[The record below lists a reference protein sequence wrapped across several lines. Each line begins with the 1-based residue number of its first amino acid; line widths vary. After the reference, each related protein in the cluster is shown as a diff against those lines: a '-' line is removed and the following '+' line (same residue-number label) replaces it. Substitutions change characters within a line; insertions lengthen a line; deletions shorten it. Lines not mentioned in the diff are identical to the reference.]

1 MSGYSRNY
9 QEYLASK
16 TCCITRTQ
24 GPVGPLGPTGS
35 NGAIGPMGVTGSN
48 GNTGATGP
56 TGRSCLGPTGPQGP
70 VGPSG
75 GPTGN
80 TGPTGPTGPQSI
92 SNSITVLPL
101 ILNSISINQTLTVGQ
116 YSLDLSPGIGLLNTI
131 NFTSF
136 SGGSQAYIYIT
147 GPGTIS
153 YPLTGVTFLNFS
165 SAQGIINR
173 AILKLYNDGSNKYGE
188 LIQFNT

>member
-24 GPVGPLGPTGS
+24 CPVGPLGPTGS

-70 VGPSG
+70 LGPSG

-101 ILNSISINQTLTVGQ
+101 TSNSISINQTSVVGQ
-116 YSLDLSPGIGLLNTI
+116 YSLDLSPGVLNTI

-136 SGGSQAYIYIT
+136 SSGSQAYIYIT

-153 YPLTGVTFLNFS
+153 HPLTGVTFLNFS

-188 LIQFNT
+188 LVKFDI

>member
-24 GPVGPLGPTGS
+24 GPVGPIGATGT

-70 VGPSG
+70 S
-75 GPTGN
+75 
-80 TGPTGPTGPQSI
+80 SI
-92 SNSITVLPL
+92 SPTITPLTLTSTSITIPAQTSSIQQFSVT
-101 ILNSISINQTLTVGQ
+101 LNSGDI
-116 YSLDLSPGIGLLNTI
+116 LDTI

-136 SGGSQAYIYIT
+136 PTGYQVFIYIT
-147 GPGTIS
+147 NNSGSID
-153 YPLTGVTFLNFS
+153 YPITGVNLFDFS
-165 SAQGIINR
+165 SIATPSN
-173 AILKLYNDGSNKYGE
+173 AILKLYNDGTNIYAE
-188 LIQFNT
+188 LIQFNP

>member
-24 GPVGPLGPTGS
+24 GPVGPIGPTGS

-56 TGRSCLGPTGPQGP
+56 TGRSCMGPTGPQGP

-75 GPTGN
+75 GPTG
-80 TGPTGPTGPQSI
+80 PTGATGPQAI
-92 SNSITVLPL
+92 STTITPL
-101 ILNSISINQTLTVGQ
+101 TLTSNTITINQSSTVGQ
-116 YSLDLSPGIGLLNTI
+116 YSLNISAGSPLSAIT
-131 NFTSF
+131 FTSF
-136 SGGSQAYIYIT
+136 PTGYQALIYIT
-147 GPGTIS
+147 GSGTIS
-153 YPLTGVTFLNFS
+153 ATLTNVTFLNYS
-165 SAQGIINR
+165 GAQGVTNSS
-173 AILKLYNDGSNKYGE
+173 ILKLYNDGTNKYAE
-188 LIQFNT
+188 LVKFY

>member
-24 GPVGPLGPTGS
+24 GPVGPIGATGS

-80 TGPTGPTGPQSI
+80 TGPTGPTGPQAI
-92 SNSITVLPL
+92 STTITPL
-101 ILNSISINQTLTVGQ
+101 TLTSNNITIPTQTSLVGQ
-116 YSLDLSPGIGLLNTI
+116 YSLNLSGSTLSSIT
-131 NFTSF
+131 FTSF
-136 SGGSQAYIYIT
+136 PTGYLAFIYIT

-153 YPLTGVTFLNFS
+153 GTITNVNFLNFTT
-165 SAQGIINR
+165 AQSVTNN
-173 AILKLYNDGSNKYGE
+173 AIFKLYNDGTNYYGE
-188 LIQFNT
+188 LVQFF

>member
-80 TGPTGPTGPQSI
+80 TGATGATGPQSI
-92 SNSITVLPL
+92 STTIIPLTLTSNTISITQ
-101 ILNSISINQTLTVGQ
+101 SSSVGQ
-116 YSLDLSPGIGLLNTI
+116 YSLNLSAGSPLSAIT
-131 NFTSF
+131 FTSF
-136 SGGSQAYIYIT
+136 STGYQALIYIT